1 MDQRMEKMPV
11 SGEIYRHYKN
21 NLYQIVTTAKDVGT
35 GEQLVVY
42 QALFGDF
49 GVFAEPAARFF
60 QEVDRRKYPD
70 AAQKRRF
77 EKVERQTLTRA
88 AGTGEEQ
95 AEEKTAAAE
104 SRQEFREEAAA
115 TETADGTETVD
126 KNLMAFLDA
135 DDFEEKYNIL
145 VSMRDSITDKLVND
159 MAVVLDV
166 VIPEGNLA
174 DRYEALK
181 QCVRTRQ
188 RYESMRL
195 R

>member
-1 MDQRMEKMPV
+1 MNQCMEKMPV

-21 NLYQIVTTAKDVGT
+21 NLYQIVTVAKDART

-49 GVFAEPAARFF
+49 GVFAEPVAMFF
-60 QEVDRRKYPD
+60 QEVDREIYAD
-70 AAQKRRF
+70 GVQEHQF

-88 AGTGEEQ
+88 AEAGGERI
-95 AEEKTAAAE
+95 EEKTAAGE
-104 SRQEFREEAAA
+104 CRQESWKKAAVTEAV
-115 TETADGTETVD
+115 DGTETVD

>member
-1 MDQRMEKMPV
+1 MNQCMEKMPV

-21 NLYQIVTTAKDVGT
+21 NLYQIVTVAKDAAT

-49 GVFAEPAARFF
+49 GVFVESAARFF
-60 QEVDRRKYPD
+60 QQIDRRKYPD
-70 AAQKRRF
+70 AVQERRF

-88 AGTGEEQ
+88 AETGDEWT
-95 AEEKTAAAE
+95 EEKTAAAE
-104 SRQEFREEAAA
+104 NRQESREKAAV